1 MDWRQMALEF
11 WRAAQ
16 SDLRAAETLLAKQDF
31 PNTVEHSQDAVEEI
45 IKSAL
50 FLKNIGVTNS
60 HFVAEIFEKNFSE
73 HPGVKEIV
81 AKARTL
87 EKQGNRS
94 QYPTWDRMRRT
105 VVSPSK
111 KYDRET
117 AQKFYNDAGWI
128 YQQIASFLQ
137 QAYQISLTDE

>member
-50 FLKNIGVTNS
+50 FLKNIGITNS

-73 HPGVKEIV
+73 HPAVKEIV

-94 QYPTWDRMRRT
+94 QYPTWDRIRKA

-111 KYDRET
+111 KYDQEI